1 MDYIFPPRPAV
12 DPVTGAL
19 AKNAILT
26 PYAPSD
32 TSFTTPLTLKDPS
45 GLPVSVVRTNYLG
58 LTETVTSTDEPVLIL
73 KDGSFTTSIES
84 PTGMLAATQAALS
97 LVESAAAVAAQ
108 AVEGAVF
115 FVDGNPPDSTGNAVS
130 SGTGGGGGTVTW
142 GTILDRPDT
151 FPPSGHTHLR
161 SEISNAT
168 QLGRDILGAATPQG
182 VRTMIGAGTG
192 NGTSDLQLGT
202 TASTAAPGN
211 HTHSQ
216 YVDAAQAASIADS
229 RIAASGGG
237 SGGGSILVWE
247 YRSGAYPAL
256 PTSKPAG
263 VVRVDAA
270 GPVAPTSVPSW
281 IGPAT
286 TQARLRYDYD
296 PTLT

>member
-19 AKNAILT
+19 AKDATLT
-26 PYAPSD
+26 AYSPSD
-32 TSFTTPLTLKDPS
+32 PTFTTPLTLKDPS

-58 LTETVTSTDEPVLIL
+58 LTETITSTDEPVLIL
-73 KDGSFTTSIES
+73 KDGSFVTSIES

-97 LVESAAAVAAQ
+97 LVESAAAIAAQ

-115 FVDGNPPDSTGNAVS
+115 FVDGNPPDDTGNAAS
-130 SGTGGGGGTVTW
+130 SGTGGGGTVSW

-168 QLGRDILGAATPQG
+168 TLGRDILGAATAQG
-182 VRTMIGAGTG
+182 VRALIGAGTG

-202 TASTAAPGN
+202 TASTAAPGT

-216 YVDAAQAASIADS
+216 YVDASQAATIADQ
-229 RIAASGGG
+229 RIAVSGGG
-237 SGGGSILVWE
+237 SGGGQILVWE

-256 PTSKPAG
+256 PTTKPAG

-270 GPVAPTSVPSW
+270 GPVAPSSVPSW

-296 PTLT
+296 PSLT

>member
-115 FVDGNPPDSTGNAVS
+115 FVDGNPPDDTGNAVS
-130 SGTGGGGGTVTW
+130 SGTGGGGTVVW
-142 GTILDRPDT
+142 GTIAERPDT

-161 SEISNAT
+161 SELADASPLAQ
-168 QLGRDILGAATPQG
+168 QLLGDTTGQEMRA
-182 VRTMIGAGTG
+182 RIGAGTG
-192 NGTSDLQLGT
+192 NGTSNLQLGT

>member
-12 DPVTGAL
+12 DPLTGEL
-19 AKNAILT
+19 AKSATLT

-32 TSFTTPLTLKDPS
+32 TGFTTPLTLKDPS

-73 KDGSFTTSIES
+73 KSGSFTTSIES
-84 PTGMLAATQAALS
+84 PTGMLAATEAALALVQAAG
-97 LVESAAAVAAQ
+97 VIAEQ
-108 AVEGAVF
+108 AVEGTVR
-115 FVDGNPPDSTGNAVS
+115 FVDGNPPDEDGNVNS
-130 SGTGGGGGTVTW
+130 SGGGGGSTVTW
-142 GTILDRPDT
+142 ATLPDRPDT

-161 SEISNAT
+161 SELSDISPLANQFLGDAT
-168 QLGRDILGAATPQG
+168 AQEMRA
-182 VRTMIGAGTG
+182 RIGAGTG
-192 NGTSDLQLGT
+192 NGTSNLQLGT
-202 TASTAAPGN
+202 TATTAAPGS
-211 HTHSQ
+211 HTHPQ
-216 YVDAAQAASIADS
+216 YVDAAGAAAIADS

-237 SGGGSILVWE
+237 SGGGQILVWE

-270 GPVAPTSVPSW
+270 GPVAPSSVPSW

-296 PTLT
+296 PSLT

>member
-1 MDYIFPPRPAV
+1 MDYTFPPRPAV

-19 AKNAILT
+19 AKDAELT
-26 PYAPSD
+26 PYSPSD
-32 TSFTTPLTLKDPS
+32 TGFTTPLTLKDPS
-45 GLPVSVVRTNYLG
+45 GLLISVVRTNYLG

-84 PTGMLAATQAALS
+84 PTGMLAATEAALALVQAAGQIA
-97 LVESAAAVAAQ
+97 EQ
-108 AVEGAVF
+108 AVEGTVR
-115 FVDGNPPDSTGNAVS
+115 FVDGNPPDADGNVVS
-130 SGTGGGGGTVTW
+130 SGGGGGSTVTW
-142 GTILDRPDT
+142 GTLSGKPDT

-161 SEISNAT
+161 SDISDASP
-168 QLGRDILGAATPQG
+168 LGRSVLAAADQQSF
-182 VRTMIGAGTG
+182 RTLIGAGTG
-192 NGTSDLQLGT
+192 NGTSNLQLGT
-202 TASTAAPGN
+202 TATTAAPGN

-216 YVDAAQAASIADS
+216 YVDAAQAATIADT

-237 SGGGSILVWE
+237 SGGGQILVWE

-256 PTSKPAG
+256 PATKPAG

-270 GPVAPTSVPSW
+270 GPVAPSSIPSW

-296 PTLT
+296 PSLT